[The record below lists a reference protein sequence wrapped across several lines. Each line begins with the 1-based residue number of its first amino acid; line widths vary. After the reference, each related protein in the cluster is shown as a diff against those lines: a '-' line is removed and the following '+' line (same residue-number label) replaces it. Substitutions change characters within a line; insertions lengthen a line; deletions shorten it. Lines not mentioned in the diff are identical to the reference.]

1 MNLEQFPGRMRQ
13 SMQAYV
19 ENGQPT
25 GDFLRAVL
33 SNDLCEAFARADDEN
48 TAIMREYVMWI
59 YNDVPH
65 SAWGSW
71 ETVKAWVESGGL
83 RGREQALRAA
93 SP

>member
-1 MNLEQFPGRMRQ
+1 MNLEQFPERMRQ

-19 ENGQPT
+19 DHGQPP

-48 TAIMREYVMWI
+48 TAIMRDYVMWV
-59 YNDVPH
+59 YNDTPH
-65 SAWGSW
+65 SAHGSRQ
-71 ETVKAWVESGGL
+71 EVDAWVKSGGL
-83 RGREQALRAA
+83 RGREQPLQVA